1 MQRFIQAQETSY
13 PTALAEVRAGYKS
26 SHWMWYIFPQLKGL
40 GFSSTAQYYGING
53 REEAMA
59 YLKHPVLGA
68 RLREITSM
76 LLTLEGKSAV
86 EIFGRTDAMKL
97 RSSMTLFYAVS
108 EDDLFKK
115 VLDKYYDGKPDGR
128 TLAMLGK

>member
-1 MQRFIQAQETSY
+1 
-13 PTALAEVRAGYKS
+13 
-26 SHWMWYIFPQLKGL
+26 MWYIFPQLKGL

-59 YLKHPVLGA
+59 YLMHPVLGA
-68 RLREITSM
+68 RLREITSV
-76 LLTLEGKSAV
+76 LITLEGKSAV
-86 EIFGRTDAMKL
+86 EIFGGTDAKKL

-115 VLDKYYDGKPDGR
+115 VLDKYYDGKLDGR
-128 TLAMLGK
+128 TLAMLK

>member
-13 PTALAEVRAGYKS
+13 PTALAEVRAGYKC

-97 RSSMTLFYAVS
+97 CSSMTLFYAVS

-128 TLAMLGK
+128 TLALLGE

>member
-1 MQRFIQAQETSY
+1 MQRFIQAQENNY
-13 PTALAEVRAGYKS
+13 QTALAEVRTGYKC

-68 RLREITSM
+68 RLREITSV
-76 LLTLEGKSAV
+76 LITLEGKSAV

-108 EDDLFKK
+108 EDELFKK
-115 VLDKYYDGKPDGR
+115 VLDKYYDGKLDGR
-128 TLAMLGK
+128 TLAMLK

>member
-1 MQRFIQAQETSY
+1 
-13 PTALAEVRAGYKS
+13 
-26 SHWMWYIFPQLKGL
+26 MWYIFPQLKEL

-115 VLDKYYDGKPDGR
+115 VLDKYYDSKPDGI
-128 TLAMLGK
+128 TLAMLGE

>member
-1 MQRFIQAQETSY
+1 MIKNLSCDVVCIKIS
-13 PTALAEVRAGYKS
+13 EVRAGYKS

-115 VLDKYYDGKPDGR
+115 VLDRYYDGKLDGR
-128 TLAMLGK
+128 TLAMLGE

>member
-1 MQRFIQAQETSY
+1 MQRFIQAQENDY
-13 PTALAEVRAGYKS
+13 QTALAEVRAGYKC

-68 RLREITSM
+68 RLREITSV

-97 RSSMTLFYAVS
+97 RSCMTLFNAVANGD
-108 EDDLFKK
+108 ELFQN
-115 VLDKYYDGKPDGR
+115 VLDKYYNGQADER
-128 TLAMLGK
+128 TLAMLK

>member
-1 MQRFIQAQETSY
+1 MLRFIQAQENDY
-13 PTALAEVRAGYKS
+13 QTALAEVRAGCKC

>member
-13 PTALAEVRAGYKS
+13 PTALDEVRAGYKS

-68 RLREITSM
+68 RLREITTVFLQLS
-76 LLTLEGKSAV
+76 GVSAKEV
-86 EIFGRTDAMKL
+86 LGHTDAMKML
-97 RSSMTLFYAVS
+97 SCMTLFNMVS
-108 EDDLFKK
+108 PNDIFQQ
-115 VLDKYYDGKPDGR
+115 VIDKYYNGRVDRR
-128 TLAMLGK
+128 TLSLL